1 MKTGNKAGLFRKLA
15 LAAFAFVFFTNLSA
29 APVSTDLA
37 GLAALTWL
45 QTGNRLGMGARSDV
59 GSVKAFST
67 ASGAAFNVVH
77 LQNGG
82 FVVTSSDTDIEP
94 IIAFS
99 GTSDFI
105 EDPRSPLWVMLDRD
119 LAARARKSKVAA
131 KLTSARA
138 VPLTAPAAQWARL
151 TRGASLGT
159 GLRQDVDY
167 APSADGAVSDVRVEP
182 LLETKWSQE
191 EPCYN
196 FYTPNN
202 YPCGCVATATAQIM
216 RYFRY
221 PTGAVTPRT
230 NTCDVQSGTKDL
242 GGGYYEVQYSPV
254 SLTMQGGVYDWSNM
268 PATPGSGI
276 SDVQRKAIGKLTSDV
291 GIACFM
297 SYAEDASGT
306 GGYVAGPALTDVFGY
321 ANALPIVASGG
332 SGGYFPAE
340 TIRQILISNLDA
352 KLPVLTSLDGPYGG
366 HGAVADGYG
375 YSSGTFF
382 VHFNLGWGGWGDSWY
397 APPNVDDFTAI
408 DAFVYNIYP
417 DGKKGGVICSGRVT
431 TSAGLPV
438 VGARVSV
445 PDPGQHKR
453 GECMTDENGVY
464 ALILSEGTYDV
475 TASGA
480 KGDSVRSVTVEACEG
495 TRVVMDVAY
504 DPYQLGTVNN
514 VYGFDFTLDADYVAA
529 VVNFNANGGSVSPA
543 TRSVVSGAAVGALPI
558 PARDGYAFDGWF
570 TAASG
575 GSQVT
580 ASTVVK
586 VDVTY
591 YAHWTKLPD
600 WFTSKDEAMAEARR
614 TGKKVFLLSG
624 RDSCF
629 NTMMTRE
636 ACADPD
642 VLRKLGEK
650 CVLWYSDCDTQFMET
665 YMYTL
670 DLGGYTLPLV
680 CVIDPNDPDNYLK
693 QWTSGYMD
701 ETQIIDFVADVP
713 APAPPS
719 WTVGF
724 DARGGR
730 VSPTSRSVVGGS
742 AVGTLP
748 TPTRFGYAFDGWFT
762 SASGGT
768 KVTAAT
774 VVTANV
780 TFYAHWTKQSTPVSP
795 APAPDG
801 ACYDRLDAGDVVAVY
816 SAPKAVTLRGAVYDG
831 CDVVG
836 VVELKLGKVN
846 GKKGTGKVS
855 GSVTTLDGKKHTMKA
870 FNLTGID
877 GTAPKAAALEVKDL
891 GTMAITIGGTQF
903 AGTLGRY
910 HVQSAGAGGN
920 WTRTDARAYVDAAGA
935 SLPSGTLEDFLPA
948 GEPVTAAAGKWKFAK
963 AASVKWAKPK
973 KGAATPEIYN
983 EASGKGLVVDTA
995 GGKTNLSGLKITYTP
1010 KKGTFKGSFKL
1021 YVLEGTGSA
1030 TKLKKYTVKVS
1041 GVVVDG
1047 VGYGSATCRNPAL
1060 VWTVMVD

>member
-1 MKTGNKAGLFRKLA
+1 MKTGKKAGLFQKLA
-15 LAAFAFVFFTNLSA
+15 LAAFAFVFFTDLSA

-37 GLAALTWL
+37 GMAALTWL
-45 QTGNRLGMGARSDV
+45 QTGNRLGAGVRSDV

-67 ASGAAFNVVH
+67 ASGAAFNVVY

-82 FVVTSSDTDIEP
+82 FVVTSNDTDIEP

-99 GTSDFI
+99 GTSDFV
-105 EDPRSPLWVMLDRD
+105 ENPQNPLWVMLDRD
-119 LAARARKSKVAA
+119 LAARARKCKVAA
-131 KLTSARA
+131 KSPSARA
-138 VPLTAPAAQWARL
+138 VPLSTPAAQWARL
-151 TRGASLGT
+151 TRGASLGG
-159 GLRQDVDY
+159 GLRLDVDY
-167 APSADGAVSDVRVEP
+167 VPSADGAVSDVRVEP

-191 EPCYN
+191 DPCYN
-196 FYTPNN
+196 YYTPNN

-221 PTGAVTPRT
+221 PTGSVLPRT
-230 NTCDVQSGTKDL
+230 NTCDVQSGTNDL
-242 GGGYYEVQYSPV
+242 GGGYYEVLYSPM

-268 PATPGSGI
+268 AATPDSGI
-276 SDVQRKAIGKLTSDV
+276 SDVQRKAIGKLTSDI

-321 ANALPIVASGG
+321 ANALPIVAPGG

-340 TIRQILISNLDA
+340 TIRQVLISNLDA

-408 DAFVYNIYP
+408 DTFVYNIYP

-431 TSAGLPV
+431 TSLGQPI
-438 VGARVSV
+438 VGVKVSV
-445 PDPGQHKR
+445 PDPSQHKR

-475 TASGA
+475 TASNA
-480 KGDSVRSVTVEACEG
+480 KGDSVRSVTVKACEG

-504 DPYQLGTVNN
+504 DPYHLGTVNN
-514 VYGFDFTLDADYVAA
+514 VYGFDFTLEADETAVAE
-529 VVNFNANGGSVSPA
+529 VHFDANGGSVSPES
-543 TRSVVSGAAVGALPI
+543 RSVARGAVVGALPV

-575 GSQVT
+575 GTQVT
-580 ASTVVK
+580 ASAVVTEN
-586 VDVTY
+586 VTY

-600 WFTSKDEAMAEARR
+600 WFTSKAEAMAEARR

-624 RDSCF
+624 RDSCY

-636 ACADPD
+636 ACSNPD
-642 VLRKLGEK
+642 VLLKLGEK

-665 YMYTL
+665 FMYTIG
-670 DLGGYTLPLV
+670 LGGYTLPLV
-680 CVIDPNDPDNYLK
+680 CVIDPDDPDDYLK

-701 ETQIIDFVADVP
+701 EAQIIDFIADVP

-719 WTVGF
+719 WTVSF

-730 VSPTSRSVVGGS
+730 VSPASRSVVGGS

-748 TPTRFGYAFDGWFT
+748 APTRFGYAFDGWFT
-762 SASGGT
+762 AASGGT
-768 KVTAAT
+768 QVTAAT

-780 TFYAHWTKQSTPVSP
+780 TFYAHWTRQSTPVP
-795 APAPDG
+795 PGPGGDCYAP
-801 ACYDRLDAGDVVAVY
+801 LDAGDVVAAY
-816 SAPKAVTLRGAVYDG
+816 SAPKAVTLLGAVYDG

-846 GKKGTGKVS
+846 VKKGTGRVS

-870 FNLTGID
+870 FNLSGID
-877 GTAPKAAALEVKDL
+877 GTAPKAVSLEVRDL

-903 AGTLGRY
+903 VGSLGRY

-920 WTRTDARAYVDAAGA
+920 WTRTDARVYVDAGGA
-935 SLPSGTLEDFLPA
+935 PLPSGTLEECLPA
-948 GEPVTAAAGKWKFAK
+948 GEPVIAAGGKWKFAK

-973 KGAATPEIYN
+973 KGAAAPEIYD
-983 EASGKGLVVDTA
+983 EASGKGLVVDMA
-995 GGKTNLSGLKITYTP
+995 GDKTNLSGLKITYTP

-1021 YVLEGTGSA
+1021 YVLEGSGTA

-1047 VGYGSATCRNPAL
+1047 VGYGTATCRNPAL
-1060 VWTVMVD
+1060 SWTVTVN